1 MKNQNI
7 TIVFLAAI
15 LVVGATTI
23 ASPILI
29 DDASATGDKH
39 KKKHDRYSDDRHDS
53 KYSDDR
59 HDSKY
64 SDDRHDSK
72 YSDGYDYEKEYDS
85 KYSDGYDYEKE
96 YDSKYSDK
104 RHDYNYRD

>member
-1 MKNQNI
+1 MKNQKI

-15 LVVGATTI
+15 LIAGATTI

-29 DDASATGDKH
+29 DDASASGDKH
-39 KKKHDRYSDDRHDS
+39 KKKHDRYSDDRH
-53 KYSDDR
+53 
-59 HDSKY
+59 
-64 SDDRHDSK
+64 
-72 YSDGYDYEKEYDS
+72 DS

>member
-15 LVVGATTI
+15 LVAGATTI

-39 KKKHDRYSDDRHDS
+39 KKETR
-53 KYSDDR
+53 
-59 HDSKY
+59 
-64 SDDRHDSK
+64 
-72 YSDGYDYEKEYDS
+72 
-85 KYSDGYDYEKE
+85 
-96 YDSKYSDK
+96 
-104 RHDYNYRD
+104 

>member
-1 MKNQNI
+1 MKNQKI

-15 LVVGATTI
+15 LVAGATTI

-29 DDASATGDKH
+29 DDASASGDKH

>member
-1 MKNQNI
+1 MKNQKI

-15 LVVGATTI
+15 LVAGATTI

-29 DDASATGDKH
+29 DDASASGDKH
-39 KKKHDRYSDDRHDS
+39 KKKHDRYSDDRHDYEKEYDS

-64 SDDRHDSK
+64 SDDRHD
-72 YSDGYDYEKEYDS
+72 YEKEYDS
-85 KYSDGYDYEKE
+85 KYSDD
-96 YDSKYSDK
+96 

>member
-15 LVVGATTI
+15 LVAGATTI

-85 KYSDGYDYEKE
+85 KYA
-96 YDSKYSDK
+96 DK

>member
-7 TIVFLAAI
+7 TIVFLVAI
-15 LVVGATTI
+15 LVAGATTI

>member
-15 LVVGATTI
+15 LVAGATTI

-29 DDASATGDKH
+29 DDAFASGDKH
-39 KKKHDRYSDDRHDS
+39 KKKHDRYSDDRHDY
-53 KYSDDR
+53 KKE

-64 SDDRHDSK
+64 SDDRHDYK
-72 YSDGYDYEKEYDS
+72 KEHDS
-85 KYSDGYDYEKE
+85 KYSDDRYGHD
-96 YDSKYSDK
+96 DSKYSDD
-104 RHDYNYRD
+104 RHDYDYRDY

>member
-1 MKNQNI
+1 MKNQKI

-15 LVVGATTI
+15 LVAGATTI

-29 DDASATGDKH
+29 DDASASGDKH

-64 SDDRHDSK
+64 SDDRHDYEKEYDSK
-72 YSDGYDYEKEYDS
+72 YSDDRHDYEKEYDS
-85 KYSDGYDYEKE
+85 KYSDD
-96 YDSKYSDK
+96 